1 MYDLWNDWYYSHMY
15 NGGGNASRAPAVNG
29 EVSAVLQGLDKAAY
43 VAFMPMMTELRGTTL
58 SDGVYVNIYDF
69 GTYLGEEVE
78 IDHDTNL
85 KWGYQDRWLKQ
96 CQEAWYACTCLS
108 GDNHYMQDALLEN
121 INIWK
126 GIGPSSDANCPM
138 N

>member
-1 MYDLWNDWYYSHMY
+1 MYDLWNDWYYNHMY
-15 NGGGNASRAPAVNG
+15 AGGGPTRAPCVNG

-58 SDGVYVNIYDF
+58 STGVYAPIYDLGMMF
-69 GTYLGEEVE
+69 GNNVKLDY
-78 IDHDTNL
+78 DTNL

-108 GDNHYMQDALLEN
+108 GSNDYLQDTLLEN

-126 GIGPSSDANCPM
+126 GVGPSADVNCPM